1 MFIFCSDNTLISIS
15 KVILFFCRFEVVVC
29 KKLDHKLSVCMFYLT
44 VHHFLARVQ
53 SPTFSTYGKS
63 LLKSIMA
70 MLTLKSRITTE
81 LPQISERSSFYNNEF
96 ILRKILKHIII
107 LSSISDIAASL
118 VFALTKFRSSLD
130 KISRLRLS
138 LKNDSK
144 FTR

>member
-1 MFIFCSDNTLISIS
+1 
-15 KVILFFCRFEVVVC
+15 
-29 KKLDHKLSVCMFYLT
+29 
-44 VHHFLARVQ
+44 
-53 SPTFSTYGKS
+53 
-63 LLKSIMA
+63 

-96 ILRKILKHIII
+96 ILRKILRHIII
-107 LSSISDIAASL
+107 LSSISDSAASL

-138 LKNDSK
+138 QKNDSK